1 MRRIFLSMV
10 FGIMAL
16 GFLTAC
22 GKGYIVT
29 TEKDPKGGTMKVVHS
44 SAVDNSN
51 WHWLFGSDITVEMAL
66 LCKPEAINWK
76 GDLDKEQCS
85 GQHNHLAGS
94 DKGMTHYV
102 RTVHASDTIIKKAVS
117 GLWALLFFIPNLVGS
132 HGDQNVTQSNANVNN
147 AAFYDGIP
155 PNGGHAVIK

>member
-1 MRRIFLSMV
+1 MRKVLLSVVLSM
-10 FGIMAL
+10 MAL
-16 GFLTAC
+16 GLLTAC

-29 TEKDPKGGTMKVVHS
+29 TEKDHNGGTHKVVHS

-51 WHWLFGSDITVEMAL
+51 WHWLFGSDLTVEMAL
-66 LCKPEAINWK
+66 LCTPEAINWK

-85 GQHNHLAGS
+85 GQHNHLTGA
-94 DKGMTHYV
+94 DRGMTHYV

-132 HGDQNVTQSNANVNN
+132 HGDQNVTQTGATTINTHPH
-147 AAFYDGIP
+147 FIGKP
-155 PNGGHAVIK
+155 